1 MSLGLDITPSQEAQ
15 SKAKIIVIGAGGAGN
30 NAINRMV
37 EANMDQEVTLIGV
50 NTDEQALTLCKAPIT
65 IQIGAKLT
73 KGLGAGAHPEIGEKA
88 AEESQEDLTAAIKGA
103 DMVFV
108 TCGMGGGTGTG
119 AAPVIASLAKEQGI
133 LTVGVVTKPFTFEG
147 KVRMKNAEAGIE
159 KLRQAVDTL
168 IIVPNDRLLQIVAR
182 NTSMP
187 EALQKADEVL
197 QQSVQGITDVIN
209 NPGDINLDFADV
221 RTIMQ
226 DKGIAHIGIGYAK
239 GDEKAQEAVKMAVE
253 SPLLETSI
261 QGASDALVSMSG
273 DMSLLEASEAASYI
287 QELAGENVNIIWGC
301 RYDES
306 MQDEVSV
313 TVIATGLE
321 GQDTIQAPHINGNYN
336 QMNYGQRGVNSGY
349 AGNAYHNVYANPQ
362 TPRSTVDP
370 VRTPHPTAMQGNP
383 QEDFQRNLNTPV
395 QPKPNV
401 KPNDISVPD
410 FLRGKKR

>member
-50 NTDEQALTLCKAPIT
+50 NTDEQALTLCKAPVT

-88 AEESQEDLTAAIKGA
+88 AEESQEDLLSAIKGA

-119 AAPVIASLAKEQGI
+119 AAPVIAALAKEQGI

-306 MQDEVSV
+306 MQDQVSV

-321 GQDTIQAPHINGNYN
+321 GQDTIQTPNLRAGYN
-336 QMNYGQRGVNSGY
+336 QMNYNQGQRSLNNGYTGYQNSY
-349 AGNAYHNVYANPQ
+349 TNPQ
-362 TPRSTVDP
+362 VPHSSVDP
-370 VRTPHPTAMQGNP
+370 VRAPHPTAMQSSP
-383 QEDFQRNLNTPV
+383 REDFQRNLNTPV

-401 KPNDISVPD
+401 KPTDISVPD